1 MELSTDK
8 ILGFLPD
15 SHPWASTIICVGTIA
30 STNTHAKNLAA
41 DGAPHGTVLIANHQT
56 GGRGRM
62 GRSFHSPAG
71 SGIYLSVILRPD
83 HLPGELMH
91 LTCAAAVAMCDA
103 VERCCGL
110 RPGIKWTNDLVV
122 GKRKLGGIL
131 TELSIDPKTGLV
143 DYAIVGIGI
152 NCCHGS
158 YDFPRELEAIAT
170 AHLAMPT
177 RPQTVSMRLL
187 LRHAEYITGFA
198 LCMAEKAKGDQDK
211 AFELFEEF
219 RKSFG
224 KYEFEIERYF
234 DHGLAFTS
242 NRLDIKRPAKVMVM
256 GQ

>member
-1 MELSTDK
+1 MYISRRIYEDVLALEHMGLDGYVEDGSQRSFFPNGFHMYIYAEAMFDRNCDYEAIQQDYFRHVYGDVWQEVMAYLQKVTDTFDFAYMSGK
-8 ILGFLPD
+8 KSAD
-15 SHPWASTIICVGTIA
+15 RKVGMHY
-30 STNTHAKNLAA
+30 NPEHAKQLLTIPQLA
-41 DGAPHGTVLIANHQT
+41 
-56 GGRGRM
+56 
-62 GRSFHSPAG
+62 
-71 SGIYLSVILRPD
+71 
-83 HLPGELMH
+83 E
-91 LTCAAAVAMCDA
+91 
-103 VERCCGL
+103 E
-110 RPGIKWTNDLVV
+110 
-122 GKRKLGGIL
+122 GK
-131 TELSIDPKTGLV
+131 
-143 DYAIVGIGI
+143 
-152 NCCHGS
+152 
-158 YDFPRELEAIAT
+158 AIAL